1 MSNSLR
7 MNVTIPHN
15 ALAVL
20 PFQNRGGNID
30 EEFLTDGISEEI
42 INALS
47 KIEGL
52 MVVSR
57 SSSFTYKNTTKDIT
71 EIGTALGVTYI
82 VEGSV
87 RKYQNQIRISVQLI
101 QVENR
106 FQIWSEK
113 YDREFKN
120 IFELQDEISLKVAES
135 IRENFGHFDI
145 ENHLVNKK
153 TNSVESYSSYLK
165 GRYHQLK
172 WNFNEMDE
180 AILNFKESIKH
191 DPKFY
196 LPYFGLVHC
205 YGYQL
210 SWGYIDKEEGIRLA
224 EEYFVK
230 AYQLKENSE
239 EAYFALANKSL
250 WVDWNKQ
257 EAVSNLKKASTLN
270 PNNSEFLEAFAEC
283 YLSMGDFAQ
292 ALHYIDRAITL
303 SPLSANHYLNKGNI
317 LFYKNELDDALR
329 CFEKAI
335 EFDPSMELAKQWF
348 AVCLIQKGSE
358 QDLDKFLDSHPDLIE
373 VHFVKPFF
381 NAINKGDVLAL
392 DTLPEPKDNFLP
404 WSIWLPLYGG
414 KKEQALVQLT
424 SLVNSRVAQCINFQV
439 DPFVSTLKSET
450 GFAELGK
457 GDIKKVQ
464 EQVKQ
469 PKVKPKSLLSTSDQ
483 DLYLKQLH
491 DFLQVKKGF
500 LDPDL
505 SLRSLSSHI
514 GLSANRLSWLIN
526 KVIQKSF
533 NDYINGLRLTE
544 FKIISLKEENQN
556 LSILGL
562 AYECGFNSKSVFN
575 NFFKKTEGITPSQWI
590 KKQS

>member
-1 MSNSLR
+1 MSDSLR
-7 MNVTIPHN
+7 MNFTIPHN

-30 EEFLTDGISEEI
+30 DEFLTDGISEEI

-106 FQIWSEK
+106 FQIWSEN
-113 YDREFKN
+113 YDRALKN

-135 IRENFGHFDI
+135 IRENVGHFDI

-153 TNSVESYSSYLK
+153 TNSIESYSSYLK

-180 AILNFKESIKH
+180 AIRHFKESIKH

-196 LPYFGLVHC
+196 LPYFGLVQC

-210 SWGYIDKEEGIRLA
+210 SWGYIDKEQGIRLA

-257 EAVSNLKKASTLN
+257 EAISNLKKALTLN
-270 PNNSEFLEAFAEC
+270 PNNSEFLEALAEC
-283 YLSMGDFAQ
+283 YLSMGALDQ

-317 LFYKNELDDALR
+317 LFYKNELDDALKY
-329 CFEKAI
+329 FEKAI

-348 AVCLIQKGSE
+348 AICLIQKGSE
-358 QDLDKFLDSHPDLIE
+358 QDLDKFLDSHQDLIE
-373 VHFVKPFF
+373 FDFFKPFF
-381 NAINKGDVLAL
+381 NAVNKGKVLEL
-392 DTLPEPKDNFLP
+392 SNLPESKDNFLP
-404 WSIWLPLYGG
+404 WSVWLPLYGG
-414 KKEQALVQLT
+414 KRNQALVQLT
-424 SLVNSRVAQCINFQV
+424 SLVGSRVAQCINFQV
-439 DPFVSTLKSET
+439 DPFISTLKSESD
-450 GFAELGK
+450 FDELGK
-457 GDIKKVQ
+457 SEIKEVPEQIKHVKVQ
-464 EQVKQ
+464 
-469 PKVKPKSLLSTSDQ
+469 PKSLLSPSDQ
-483 DLYLKQLH
+483 ELYLRKLH
-491 DFLQVKKGF
+491 DFIQVNKGF
-500 LDPDL
+500 LEQDL
-505 SLRSLSSHI
+505 SLKRLASHI

-533 NDYINGLRLTE
+533 NDYINGLRLEE
-544 FKIISLKEENQN
+544 FKNIALKEENQK
-556 LSILGL
+556 LSMLGL

-590 KKQS
+590 KNQN

>member
-373 VHFVKPFF
+373 VHFFKPFF
-381 NAINKGDVLAL
+381 NTINKGDVLAL
-392 DTLPEPKDNFLP
+392 DNLPEPKDNFLP

>member
-210 SWGYIDKEEGIRLA
+210 SWGYIDKEKGIRLA

-373 VHFVKPFF
+373 VHFFKPFF
-381 NAINKGDVLAL
+381 NTINKGDVLAL
-392 DTLPEPKDNFLP
+392 DNLPEPKDNFLP